1 MPRSQVKNH
10 KIAKVPKQRG
20 SKPKPSIAGT
30 AGSSRSVASKRSG
43 TSSSFDTWSKGDLVK
58 KARQL
63 GISGRSTMNKSQL
76 VTALRKH

>member
-1 MPRSQVKNH
+1 MPRIQVKDH
-10 KIAKVPKQRG
+10 KIAKVPKQRA
-20 SKPKPSIAGT
+20 SKPKPSIASSASG
-30 AGSSRSVASKRSG
+30 SRSQRGASG
-43 TSSSFDTWSKGDLVK
+43 TNPSYGSWSKEDLVK